1 MGQYSTGQLV
11 SMIQQTAYGWG
22 LDPNL
27 GVEQLRW
34 ESGGF
39 NPVYVYGP
47 KTSSAG
53 AMGIAQFIPSTGHAY
68 GLINTADFYN
78 PDKAIPAW
86 AHLMSDL
93 LNSLGGRYD
102 LALAGYNWGPS
113 HSAIRSALSSG
124 NSILYYSIP
133 AQTRTYITNIFSNA
147 GYDPY
152 STPSVGN
159 VVIDQT
165 PIYYPDN
172 TDSTDSSSSAGFT
185 DSTFSIDLPEP
196 VADNSGGVLAVLAVL
211 ALLSFNR

>member
-1 MGQYSTGQLV
+1 MGQYSTNQLI
-11 SMIQQTAYGWG
+11 SMIQQSAYAWG
-22 LDPNL
+22 IDPNT

-68 GLINTADFYN
+68 GLISTSDFYN

-93 LNSLGGRYD
+93 LNSLDGRYD

-113 HSAIRSALSSG
+113 HSQIRSALSSG
-124 NSILYYSIP
+124 NSIMNYGIP

-152 STPSVGN
+152 AIPTVGN
-159 VVIDQT
+159 ISVTQT
-165 PIYYPDN
+165 PVYYPENVDSIDYTN
-172 TDSTDSSSSAGFT
+172 STDYTDSTN
-185 DSTFSIDLPEP
+185 IVDLQKP
-196 VADNSGGVLAVLAVL
+196 VADNTGVLAILAVL
-211 ALLSFNR
+211 ALLSFR